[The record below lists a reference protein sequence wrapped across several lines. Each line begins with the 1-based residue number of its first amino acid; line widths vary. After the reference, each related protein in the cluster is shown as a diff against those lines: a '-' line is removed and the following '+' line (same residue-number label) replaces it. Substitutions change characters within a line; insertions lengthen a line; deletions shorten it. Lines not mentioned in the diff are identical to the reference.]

1 MGAAA
6 NRGTREAAWAQE
18 SALKGSG
25 TPSKVDASDGDDDST
40 KIVEGASTG
49 LGGDSSGV
57 VSVADDSAR
66 LARLRGALA
75 GQGPRTFGFTQT
87 STLGGG

>member
-6 NRGTREAAWAQE
+6 NRETRKAAWAQE
-18 SALKGSG
+18 AALRGSG
-25 TPSKVDASDGDDDST
+25 TPSKVDTQDGEDAST
-40 KIVEGASTG
+40 EIVEGASAG
-49 LGGDSSGV
+49 LGGDSSGSV
-57 VSVADDSAR
+57 PVADDSAR
-66 LARLRGALA
+66 LARLKGALV